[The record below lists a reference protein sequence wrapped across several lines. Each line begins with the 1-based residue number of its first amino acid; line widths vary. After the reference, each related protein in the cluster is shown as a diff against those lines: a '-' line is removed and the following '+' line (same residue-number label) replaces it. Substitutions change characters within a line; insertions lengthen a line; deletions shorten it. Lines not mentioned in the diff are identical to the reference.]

1 MRDCMGHEKENAGG
15 DKMSFIGEFRGG
27 NVNHGRKESG
37 NTPKLRLRG
46 ILWGFLNNISKEAE

>member
-1 MRDCMGHEKENAGG
+1 MRDCMGHEEENAGG

-37 NTPKLRLRG
+37 KYPKTAITRHSLG
-46 ILWGFLNNISKEAE
+46 ISE